1 MNKGIFRLVFDA
13 RRGMHVPAAECVR
26 GCGKRTSRQRSPR
39 SAGAAVASALALLAG
54 NAEAARPLPS
64 SVNLTP
70 QFNLPQAAANF
81 NQLGRATQAI
91 DAANAQRMIVNQTD
105 QRVILN
111 WSSFDIGSGY
121 TVRFVQPT
129 GGSALNR
136 IGSSNP
142 SVILGNLEA
151 NGEVILYNANGM
163 LFGKGATVNTG
174 NFIATTLNIADEQ
187 FEKGYRNIT
196 SYTPAFQA
204 ADGEIGGF
212 IRVEAGASINA
223 ASGGDILMFA
233 PRVLNEG
240 RLSAPGGQV
249 ALAAGQKVY
258 LAASLDPAA
267 RGLLV
272 EVDPFAT
279 ADKDYNTVE
288 NAATGSTKVTLDSG
302 ELVQRVNEI
311 VTERGTIN
319 LVGLSVK
326 QNGTARATTAVK
338 GQNGAIYL
346 LAHGKTISA
355 THSDG
360 IEGHTMAKAVEAGE
374 LVLGATSVTRVDPDA
389 SNTTQLDAEYF
400 YNSIVRLEGKQV
412 HLLGGAQIIA
422 PGAGSVTPAAT
433 ATNQETKRGVS
444 IVASATPLSSGVFGT
459 ATSASDDSWIVI
471 DPKVLI
477 DVSGTNVNL
486 PMSRNVLT
494 GRLFAIQLADSPL
507 QRTGVLY
514 RTEVSFDRRKNNN
527 TGLKVANV
535 SDFYGQIARTAA
547 EKLSAGGTIS
557 IKSDGAVV
565 VGQRA
570 RLDVSGG
577 TLNYAGGEIRTTL
590 LRQGNRLIDIADA
603 RADVIYDEVITPS
616 QGRYEAGYVEGKDAG
631 TLTVAGRRLVLD
643 GELAG
648 KVVAGPYQRGASA
661 ESRPLAGRLQ
671 VGIVAGPSGTPD
683 YYVNNLVLSQTRAT
697 ALAESFFASPFATGL
712 GARGETATISADA
725 LQAGGFGRVELL
737 ANELF
742 SLQTGTR
749 LNLGAGGSFSAT
761 AGHIDI
767 GGSISAPAGSITLT
781 ASPTIL
787 TGATPAAG
795 VASVV
800 FSEGANLS
808 TAGYWSNDGRNVGG
822 SVDSALANDGG
833 AITVAAYDSIVL
845 PTGAALDVSAGAWRN
860 ASGKLSFGKAGS
872 IELAANAGNSDPLLQ
887 VGKVTLDG
895 SVSGFGFS
903 GGGTFKLTTLDL
915 SVSDAAATA
924 GLNVKPGFFS
934 ANGFENITLN
944 SIRDLSI
951 AENTTV
957 NAQLRNRAL
966 NSNAAAQQSGS
977 AIAAVSHLASSAEV
991 DAVARKA
998 VNLAF
1003 AATRQPSVVTGTD
1016 GANLVVGKGAT
1027 IATEAGG
1034 SLSFSAGNNLTVAG
1048 TLSAPG
1054 GSIALT
1060 VEGTRGGGSVDNA
1073 DKIGF
1078 DPAQALW
1085 LTDSAKIQAGGGVE
1099 YANSRNGMKA
1109 GQVYGGGTVKLNAK
1123 HGYLIAE
1130 EGSEIDIRGYETTL
1144 DVYKGSAS
1152 TLASRAAGTL
1162 SLSSP
1167 EGILVDST
1175 INAAA
1180 PESGRAAGGTLEVS
1194 ISRQGLDNFTQG
1206 DAYSTAE
1213 RRIVVRKDGKSLPA
1227 AIKPG
1232 DDLNSAV
1239 GNGVAAISAK
1249 TINTFSAA
1257 KLRADDRIEFAHDVD
1272 LATTRSLELDT
1283 RVIAAQGNAA
1293 VTLAAPYVALGNIDI
1308 APITGMSTPTAGSG
1322 AASFTVTA
1330 NLVDVVGTLGLQGFA
1345 TSSLNATRGG
1355 RQDGEIRLRGRAF
1368 SGTTAQTGA
1377 LLFAGQLKLTA
1388 GQIYPTTFSDYAIT
1402 GLPGN
1407 STISTFAPQGGS
1419 TAALPLSAFG
1429 KLKLSADK
1437 IEHGGVIRAPF
1448 GQLELNATNKLT
1460 LDAGSELS
1468 VAGSGLTV
1476 PVGNTVNGTTWYY
1489 RPLGTGSSE
1498 LVNITALPLTKQIL
1512 LSAGTLDASAQARV
1526 SAAGGGDVQASEFV
1540 VGAGGS
1546 TDYLASTKGLYA
1558 VLPNYKFDYAPYDAQ
1573 IYANSDLKPG
1583 EQIVVTMA
1591 GSKLAPGTYTLLPAI
1606 YALLSPDAV
1615 LVSRAADQGSS
1626 ALPAA
1631 ISQTDGSAVVT
1642 AYRSVAGTTLAG
1654 DDYQRYVIEPAATFR
1669 AKSSYTLTSGS
1680 DFFAAKAAREGSA
1693 AGSLP
1698 RDAGRISLSAAHMTN
1713 WQALFDLAAP
1723 AGAKGGEF
1731 DLAVP
1736 DIVVVKNGQSAS
1748 ENHTAADGYTVV
1760 STESL
1765 AATGAASILLG
1776 GTRSDSNGTTSI
1788 ATSSDKVRVESDMNG
1803 NELLFAA
1810 KTEVAVA
1817 DNVTISTS
1825 GSSETVTNQLKLS
1838 GDGAFLRVSKRRG
1851 VDVVRSGAAR
1861 APGVGTLTIGQKV
1874 KLAGAQVDVDATG
1887 KMSLDGSAVLA
1898 ADAFG
1903 LGAGRISFGGASPE
1917 GDSVSIGGKLLET
1930 LGAASSL
1937 SLRSYSTIDFLDSLD
1952 LALPGKGKLVL
1963 DAAGLRGLAGADG
1976 KVNLGAAEVVLRN
1989 STGQTVAATG
1999 QGTLNIAAKP
2009 QLRDGKTGGMEI
2021 GPGNQSLGFDSAT
2034 LSSTGDMIF
2043 SGSGQLASQGDLTLA
2058 TQRVTASSAADQTV
2072 VAGGVLTVD
2081 RRADGRTLG
2090 EGVGLGAKLKL
2101 SGERVVQ
2108 NGTIDLAG
2116 GQLTISA
2123 ANTAAAR
2130 YGVEFGSGSVTRAG
2144 GFSVAADEWTTYGD
2158 AGSIKV
2164 VAAKG
2169 DIKVDGIV
2177 GVAALAG
2184 GGNAGSLSFNASNGT
2199 LDLASTAVLEGAA
2212 GSGGEGGSFSA
2223 DLGKLTDADKGSI
2236 DSIVAATS
2244 SFNRKFDLRVR
2255 KGDVALKSQQL
2266 RAKQVSLAADAGDIS
2281 IASTIDASG
2290 KSGGSIELFANR
2302 VGGNGGH
2309 VTLAAG
2315 SLLKA
2320 NATAV
2325 AGNGNSGRG
2334 GSVIVGVS
2342 ASTAADESGTGIDFA
2357 AAAGDTAAAKI
2368 DVSAAP
2374 GSSAANGSVVFRAP
2388 RQDTEQAL
2396 QTLAGTAIDP
2406 SASALTVLS
2415 GAGNATAY
2423 TIATTMTDY
2432 KPGMVAV
2439 FTAGATS
2446 SGALTLN
2453 VNGKGAKAL
2462 VQADGS
2468 PFSSTTKI
2476 NKDQVVTAVYDGTKF
2491 VVSSIG
2497 LADTGT
2503 SNAYKVAFSSKPSAL
2518 TTGMVVTFKAKSE
2531 NTAGTSTLAVNGE
2544 ANLTKNLVDQDGNP
2558 LAAKAILANQL
2569 VTAVYDGTQFRL
2581 IKDTSLVAT
2590 PAITA
2595 STLAGSVKLDGS
2607 IVGAASSSLEAVRT
2621 ISKTY
2626 DIGINSERQ
2635 RAYLAQTKTAASL
2648 LAKTPTGFALVPG
2661 LQLISTRDITVSDD
2675 WNLSSARYNGQPGTL
2690 TLRAE
2695 GNLNINGTISD
2706 GFNGVAR
2713 DSTIMSGNAW
2723 SMRLVA
2729 GADSDA
2735 ANPLAINGNASGDL
2749 AIAGN
2754 KLLRTTS
2761 GLIDL
2766 AAGRDIILGGTTA
2779 APATVMVTGT
2789 PSELDPDLAAAF
2801 TNPAGAVFT
2810 KNGGHISATAGNDIK
2825 SPASDQLLI
2834 DNWFSRSGRLDTDTG
2849 MYYDNVAWWSRFDLF
2864 RHGFGSF
2871 GGGNIVLSA
2880 GGNMQNVSAVA
2891 PSSARMASTTP
2902 DMSRLIVE
2910 NGGDIEVTAGGNIAG
2925 GAYFVGRGEGKLSAG
2940 GSITKGS
2947 SPASNVG
2954 QLAPVLAMMDGSW
2967 TLRAQSDIG
2976 ITTAFNPTI
2985 FNARKETSFYTYSD
2999 AARLDVA
3006 STAGSISW
3014 PSVAQN
3020 VFSSLAKLATASAEK
3035 MTLIDTD
3042 YLTLNV
3048 LPPNVRLTAFEG
3060 GINLSANSTNAL
3072 GVSLFPSATGNLEL
3086 YSGGDTLI
3094 NTSVRIMDNDP
3105 ASLPGIVNFTEGT
3118 AATLFVGMPG
3128 GITSYD
3134 INKLVLTDLHAGDN
3148 DPVRIH
3154 ADGSITVTDGR
3165 LILSPKQTRISAGMD
3180 ITNLSLYGQ
3189 HHQASDVTQI
3199 SAGRNILSTT
3209 IVPTRGLISLA
3220 GPGTLELTAG
3230 RQLSLGASAGVETT
3244 GNIYNPLLSA
3254 EGASIRMAAGL
3265 AATLDADGFSS
3276 FVTNYLGASGA
3287 PSGSSYR
3294 QALVDYV
3301 KKTLNQDASATYT
3314 DDEALAAF
3322 SGFSSA
3328 GRIAFVKTVLAEE
3341 FGRTYLAAGKPYAT
3355 AWAQAAAKAGV
3366 ASDVYGGETFE
3377 RMRNEVLFAELK
3389 LGGIAGSSAKG
3400 ATAKEAG
3407 YAQGYKAIDL
3417 AGYGSPFD
3425 FVGNI
3430 DLIQSKVQTKSGGD
3444 IEFIAPGGG
3453 VNVGLSA
3460 DVSNAVGGK
3469 KTSDKRGVVAYAN
3482 GNIRSFSDGNFLVN
3496 AQKVFVI
3503 GAGDILLWS
3512 SNGDIDSGKGSN
3524 NTVTVPPLVPKI
3536 DPKDGSISFELPS
3549 LATGSG
3555 IGILDASDGKADGAA
3570 YLFAPHGEVVAL
3582 DAFIRAP
3589 VVYFDPDKIRGAD
3602 NVIGVAVN
3610 PVSTPASV
3618 SVGGL
3623 GSVTA
3628 NPADS
3633 LATAS
3638 VAPKSGE
3645 KEKNSILTVE
3655 VLAMGDGATGSTG
3668 GKTTAE
3674 PADESTEKK
3683 AKRRKCVASEPESDC
3698 VTKL

>member
-64 SVNLTP
+64 SANLTP

-111 WSSFDIGSGY
+111 WSSFDIGAGY
-121 TVRFVQPT
+121 TVKFVQPT
-129 GGSALNR
+129 GGSALNNIR
-136 IGSSNP
+136 SSDP
-142 SVILGNLEA
+142 SVILGNIEA
-151 NGEVILYNANGM
+151 NAEVILYNANGM
-163 LFGKGATVNTG
+163 LFGKGATVTTG
-174 NFIATTLNIADEQ
+174 NFIATTLKIADEQ

-204 ADGEIGGF
+204 ADGETGGF

-311 VTERGTIN
+311 VTERGSIS

-346 LAHGKTISA
+346 LAHGKTVLA

-389 SNTTQLDAEYF
+389 SNATQLDAEYF
-400 YNSIVRLEGKQV
+400 YNSIVRLEGKQI

-661 ESRPLAGRLQ
+661 GSRPLAGRLQ

-767 GGSISAPAGSITLT
+767 DGSISAPAGSITLT

-800 FSEGANLS
+800 FSEGASLS
-808 TAGYWSNDGRNVGG
+808 TAGYWSNDGRNAGG
-822 SVDSALANDGG
+822 NVDSALANDGG
-833 AITVAAYDSIVL
+833 SITVAAYDSIVL

-944 SIRDLSI
+944 SNRDLTI
-951 AENTTV
+951 AEKTTV

-998 VNLAF
+998 VNIAF

-1078 DPAQALW
+1078 DPTQALW
-1085 LTDSAKIQAGGGVE
+1085 LTDSAKIQAGGVVE
-1099 YANSRNGMKA
+1099 YANSRNGMKT

-1152 TLASRAAGTL
+1152 TLVSRAAGTL
-1162 SLSSP
+1162 FLSSP

-1227 AIKPG
+1227 DIKPG

-1249 TINTFSAA
+1249 TINAFSAA

-1345 TSSLNATRGG
+1345 TSSLNATRSG

-1429 KLKLSADK
+1429 KLKLSANN

-1460 LDAGSELS
+1460 LDADSELS

-1498 LVNITALPLTKQIL
+1498 LVNITALPLAKQIL

-1723 AGAKGGEF
+1723 AGARGGEF

-1838 GDGAFLRVSKRRG
+1838 GDGAFLRVSTRKG

-1861 APGVGTLTIGQKV
+1861 APGVGTLTIGRNV

-1887 KMSLDGSAVLA
+1887 KMSLDSSATLV

-1917 GDSVSIGGKLLET
+1917 GDSVSIDGKLLET

-1952 LALPGKGKLVL
+1952 LILPGKGKLVL
-1963 DAAGLRGLAGADG
+1963 DAAGLRGSGGTDS
-1976 KVNLGAAEVVLRN
+1976 KVNLGAAEVLLRN

-1999 QGTLNIAAKP
+1999 QGTLSIAAKP
-2009 QLRDGKTGGMEI
+2009 PLRDSKTGGMEI

-2034 LSSTGDMIF
+2034 LSSTGDMVF
-2043 SGSGQLASQGDLTLA
+2043 SGTGKLSSQSDLTLA
-2058 TQRVTASSAADQTV
+2058 AQRVTATSAADQAV
-2072 VAGGVLTVD
+2072 AAGGVLTINRPD
-2081 RRADGRTLG
+2081 DGRTLG
-2090 EGVGLGAKLKL
+2090 ERVGLGAKLSL

-2116 GQLTISA
+2116 GQLTINA
-2123 ANTAAAR
+2123 ANTATAR

-2164 VAAKG
+2164 TAAKG

-2184 GGNAGSLSFNASNGT
+2184 GGNAGSLSLSASDGT
-2199 LDLASTAVLEGAA
+2199 LDLASDAVLEGAGGA
-2212 GSGGEGGSFSA
+2212 KGEGGSFSA
-2223 DLGKLTDADKGSI
+2223 DLGKIADAENGSI
-2236 DSIVAATS
+2236 DRIAAATS
-2244 SFNRKFDLRVR
+2244 NFSRKFELRVR
-2255 KGDVALKSQQL
+2255 KGDVALKSQQV
-2266 RAKQVSLAADAGDIS
+2266 RAKKVSIAADAGS
-2281 IASTIDASG
+2281 LSVSSTIDARAAA
-2290 KSGGSIELFANR
+2290 GG
-2302 VGGNGGH
+2302 V
-2309 VTLAAG
+2309 VQLAAG
-2315 SLLKA
+2315 RDMTLAKGGKILAASSRAGANGGDVLL
-2320 NATAV
+2320 
-2325 AGNGNSGRG
+2325 
-2334 GSVIVGVS
+2334 
-2342 ASTAADESGTGIDFA
+2342 ASTAGTVSVMEDSTIDVGGDDILDGRVVLRAERAGSTVKVAKIGGAITAGEIDIDAVQTYSGT
-2357 AAAGDTAAAKI
+2357 
-2368 DVSAAP
+2368 S
-2374 GSSAANGSVVFRAP
+2374 
-2388 RQDTEQAL
+2388 
-2396 QTLAGTAIDP
+2396 
-2406 SASALTVLS
+2406 
-2415 GAGNATAY
+2415 
-2423 TIATTMTDY
+2423 
-2432 KPGMVAV
+2432 
-2439 FTAGATS
+2439 
-2446 SGALTLN
+2446 
-2453 VNGKGAKAL
+2453 
-2462 VQADGS
+2462 
-2468 PFSSTTKI
+2468 
-2476 NKDQVVTAVYDGTKF
+2476 
-2491 VVSSIG
+2491 
-2497 LADTGT
+2497 
-2503 SNAYKVAFSSKPSAL
+2503 L
-2518 TTGMVVTFKAKSE
+2518 TTGKTNGAVLGQDSIITDNTTFMQNKGTILDALGVTDDSRFHLRPGVE
-2531 NTAGTSTLAVNGE
+2531 IRSTG
-2544 ANLTKNLVDQDGNP
+2544 D
-2558 LAAKAILANQL
+2558 
-2569 VTAVYDGTQFRL
+2569 F
-2581 IKDTSLVAT
+2581 
-2590 PAITA
+2590 
-2595 STLAGSVKLDGS
+2595 
-2607 IVGAASSSLEAVRT
+2607 
-2621 ISKTY
+2621 
-2626 DIGINSERQ
+2626 
-2635 RAYLAQTKTAASL
+2635 
-2648 LAKTPTGFALVPG
+2648 
-2661 LQLISTRDITVSDD
+2661 TVSKD
-2675 WNLSSARYNGQPGTL
+2675 WNLYSASRLGGEAGFL
-2690 TLRAE
+2690 TIRAA
-2695 GNLNINGTISD
+2695 GKLNINGTISD
-2706 GFNGVAR
+2706 GFDGVAR
-2713 DSTIMSGNAW
+2713 NSTLMSGDAW

-2729 GADSDA
+2729 GADLGDASLGTPVA
-2735 ANPLAINGNASGDL
+2735 ANPLAINTAGSGDL
-2749 AIAGN
+2749 SIAGG

-2761 GLIDL
+2761 GSIDL
-2766 AAGRDIILGGTTA
+2766 AAGHDIILGGTTA

-2789 PSELDPDLAAAF
+2789 LSELDPDLAAAY
-2801 TNPAGAVFT
+2801 TKPADAVFT
-2810 KNGGHISATAGNDIK
+2810 KNGAHISATAGNDIK

-2985 FNARKETSFYTYSD
+2985 FNARKGTSFYTYGD

-3180 ITNLSLYGQ
+3180 IINLSLYGQ
-3189 HHQASDVTQI
+3189 HHRASDVTQI

-3220 GPGTLELTAG
+3220 GPGTLEMTAG

-3244 GNIYNPLLSA
+3244 GNIYNPSLSA

-3301 KKTLNQDASATYT
+3301 KKTLNQGASATYT
-3314 DDEALAAF
+3314 DDEALAVF

-3366 ASDVYGGETFE
+3366 TSDVYGGETFE
-3377 RMRNEVLFAELK
+3377 WMRNEVLFAELK

-3570 YLFAPHGEVVAL
+3570 YLFAPRGEVVAL

-3602 NVIGVAVN
+3602 NVIGTAVN
-3610 PVSTPASV
+3610 PVSTPPSV

-3628 NPADS
+3628 NPADN

-3655 VLAMGDGATGSTG
+3655 VLAMGDGASGSTG
-3668 GKTTAE
+3668 SKANE
-3674 PADESTEKK
+3674 ESADESDEKK
-3683 AKRRKCVASEPESDC
+3683 AKRRKCRANEPESDC